1 MEPNSLPYLKQ
12 IDARAG
18 FLCLF
23 CWMSTV
29 AAPAQSAP
37 QVEPLRKMSDAQI
50 IEDLGKNVD
59 RLAAQDRFSGAV
71 LVAKGNKILFQ
82 RAYGYADHAFNV
94 LNKLDTKFNLGSMGK
109 MFTGVAVLQLVQ
121 GGKLSLDDKLIK
133 DLPDYTNKDI
143 ANQITIGQL
152 LTHTSGLGD
161 FFGPEFIG
169 SSMAKF
175 NTLESLLPLFVDKPL
190 QFEPGSK
197 WSYSNAGF
205 IVLGL
210 VIEHVSGETYY
221 DYVRKHIFEP
231 AGMTNTGNE
240 PWDTDVPNR
249 AAGYTMGDSPG
260 APRKSNI
267 FVLQRGGSAGGG
279 YSTVEDLLKFA
290 EALQEG
296 KLLNKTYTD
305 MDMTGQVSTSRPGAK
320 YGYGMEESFVNGV
333 RIVGHGGGG
342 PGINSNLDMYP
353 GLGYTV
359 AIMSN
364 YDNGMPL
371 VNQRLQM
378 ELTGQSLPKAVQLS
392 AEVLKSFAGTYR
404 PAAVEGLRVT
414 PPALVITADD
424 KGLWLQFMGPKRRF
438 VPASPGTFFDPD
450 LPRAH
455 LNFAK
460 DGEGQI
466 TDLTATGL
474 GSPAPIKATKQP

>member
-12 IDARAG
+12 IDTRAG

-23 CWMSTV
+23 CWLSTV

-37 QVEPLRKMSDAQI
+37 QVEPLHRLTDAQI
-50 IEDLGKNVD
+50 IQDLGKNVD
-59 RLAAQDRFSGAV
+59 RLAAQDKFSGAV
-71 LVAKGNKILFQ
+71 LVAKGDKILFEH
-82 RAYGYADHAFNV
+82 AYGYADHAFNV
-94 LNKLDTKFNLGSMGK
+94 SNKLDTKFNLGSMGK
-109 MFTGVAVLQLVQ
+109 MFTGVAVLQLAQ
-121 GGKLSLDDKLIK
+121 QRKLSLDDKLIK
-133 DLPDYTNKDI
+133 DLPDYPNKDI
-143 ANQITIGQL
+143 ANQISIRQL

-175 NTLESLLPLFVDKPL
+175 NTLESLLPLFVNKPL

-210 VIEHVSGETYY
+210 VIQHVSRETYY
-221 DYVRKHIFEP
+221 DYVRTHIFEP
-231 AGMTNTGNE
+231 AGMSNTDNL
-240 PWDTDVPNR
+240 PWDADVPDR
-249 AAGYTMGDSPG
+249 AVGYTMADSPG

-296 KLLNKTYTD
+296 KLLDKTYTD
-305 MDMTGQVSTSRPGAK
+305 MDMTGQVATSRPGAK

-364 YDNGMPL
+364 YDNGMFL

-378 ELTGQSLPKAVQLS
+378 ELTGESLPKAVQLS
-392 AEVLKSFAGTYR
+392 PDVLKSLVGTYS
-404 PAAVEGLRVT
+404 PAVAAGQRMT
-414 PPALVITADD
+414 PPPLLITADD

-438 VPASPGTFFDPD
+438 VPASAETFFDPD

-455 LNFAK
+455 LNFARDEK
-460 DGEGQI
+460 GQI

-474 GSPAPIKATKQP
+474 GSPAPIKATKEP